1 MMPGSIANVAVA
13 LGAVLIAAS
22 SVQAAAAEHYV
33 AKLAP
38 LNADKIGTSASGTA
52 NLEIVDG
59 KLNVTIDLAGL
70 SPNLMHLQH
79 FHGFIDGKDVTCPT
93 AASDA
98 NGDGYIDLVE
108 TEPTSGTT
116 MLPFHA
122 HPATLE
128 IANDTYP
135 VADKSGAAHYTHTDD
150 VAALDK
156 APKEKLKA
164 TGLELSKRVIVVHG
178 VPSDAKLPESVK
190 SLPGVPAQVTI
201 PRGLREDRSSQI
213 TRLHQELL

>member
-122 HPATLE
+122 HPARLE

-178 VPSDAKLPESVK
+178 VPSDAKLPDFGEIS
-190 SLPGVPAQVTI
+190 SGRPSAGGH

>member
-1 MMPGSIANVAVA
+1 MKPGSIANLAFA

-22 SVQAAAAEHYV
+22 SVEAAAAEHYV

-59 KLNVTIDLAGL
+59 KLNVTIDLIGL

-79 FHGFIDGKDVTCPT
+79 YHGFIDGKDATCPT
-93 AASDA
+93 AAADA
-98 NGDGYIDLVE
+98 NGDGYVDLIE
-108 TEPTSGTT
+108 TEPTSGVT

-128 IANDTYP
+128 IATDTYP

-150 VAALDK
+150 VATLDK
-156 APKEKLKA
+156 ALKEKLKA
-164 TGLELSKRVIVVHG
+164 TGLELSKRVIIIHG
-178 VPSDAKLPESVK
+178 VPTDTKLPDTVK
-190 SLPGVPAQVTI
+190 SLPGVPAQITI
-201 PRGLREDRSSQI
+201 PVACGKIEVAK
-213 TRLHQELL
+213 

>member
-1 MMPGSIANVAVA
+1 M
-13 LGAVLIAAS
+13 
-22 SVQAAAAEHYV
+22 
-33 AKLAP
+33 
-38 LNADKIGTSASGTA
+38 
-52 NLEIVDG
+52 DG

-190 SLPGVPAQVTI
+190 SLPGVPAQVTL
-201 PRGLREDRSSQI
+201 PRNYYDVRRY
-213 TRLHQELL
+213 

>member
-1 MMPGSIANVAVA
+1 MTPGSIANVAVA

-79 FHGFIDGKDVTCPT
+79 FHGFIDGKDATCPT

-178 VPSDAKLPESVK
+178 VPSDAKLPESGEI
-190 SLPGVPAQVTI
+190 SSGRPGAGDHS
-201 PRGLREDRSSQI
+201 RGLREDRSSQI

>member
-1 MMPGSIANVAVA
+1 
-13 LGAVLIAAS
+13 
-22 SVQAAAAEHYV
+22 
-33 AKLAP
+33 
-38 LNADKIGTSASGTA
+38 
-52 NLEIVDG
+52 
-59 KLNVTIDLAGL
+59 
-70 SPNLMHLQH
+70 MHLQH
-79 FHGFIDGKDVTCPT
+79 YHGFIDGKDATCPT

-156 APKEKLKA
+156 ALKKGEVESNGPRTISSFTAFRA
-164 TGLELSKRVIVVHG
+164 TRNF
-178 VPSDAKLPESVK
+178 PTP
-190 SLPGVPAQVTI
+190 
-201 PRGLREDRSSQI
+201 
-213 TRLHQELL
+213 

>member
-1 MMPGSIANVAVA
+1 M
-13 LGAVLIAAS
+13 
-22 SVQAAAAEHYV
+22 
-33 AKLAP
+33 
-38 LNADKIGTSASGTA
+38 
-52 NLEIVDG
+52 DG
-59 KLNVTIDLAGL
+59 KLNVTIDLTGP

-79 FHGFIDGKDVTCPT
+79 YHGFIDGKDATCPT

-156 APKEKLKA
+156 ALKEKLKA

-178 VPSDAKLPESVK
+178 VPSDARLPDSVK
-190 SLPGVPAQVTI
+190 SLPGPGAGDHC
-201 PRGLREDRSSQI
+201 RGLREDRSSQI
-213 TRLHQELL
+213 TRLRQVIIITHVVTENCIKCNTRTVWKSVP

>member
-1 MMPGSIANVAVA
+1 MKPGSIANLAFA
-13 LGAVLIAAS
+13 LGAALLAAS
-22 SVQAAAAEHYV
+22 SVEAAAAEHYV
-33 AKLAP
+33 AKLTP

-59 KLNVTIDLAGL
+59 KLNVTIDLTGL

-79 FHGFIDGKDVTCPT
+79 YHGFIDGKDAACPT
-93 AASDA
+93 AAADA
-98 NGDGYIDLVE
+98 NGDGYVDLIE
-108 TEPTSGTT
+108 TEPTSGVT

-150 VAALDK
+150 VATLDK
-156 APKEKLKA
+156 ALKEKLKA
-164 TGLELSKRVIVVHG
+164 TGLELSKRVIIVHG
-178 VPSDAKLPESVK
+178 VPTDTKLPDTVK
-190 SLPGVPAQVTI
+190 SLPGVPAQITI
-201 PRGLREDRSSQI
+201 PVACGKIEVAK
-213 TRLHQELL
+213 

>member
-1 MMPGSIANVAVA
+1 MTPGSIANVAVA
-13 LGAVLIAAS
+13 LGAILIAAP
-22 SVQAAAAEHYV
+22 VQAAAAEHYV

-79 FHGFIDGKDVTCPT
+79 YHGFIDGKDATCPT

-156 APKEKLKA
+156 ALKREVESHGPRIIQA
-164 TGLELSKRVIVVHG
+164 RHRRSRRSKRRET
-178 VPSDAKLPESVK
+178 S
-190 SLPGVPAQVTI
+190 
-201 PRGLREDRSSQI
+201 RLREISSGRPGAGDHSRSLRKDRSSQI
-213 TRLHQELL
+213 TRLRQELL

>member
-1 MMPGSIANVAVA
+1 MKPGSIANLAVA
-13 LGAVLIAAS
+13 ISVALLAAS
-22 SVQAAAAEHYV
+22 SVGAAAAEHYV

-38 LNADKIGTSASGTA
+38 LNANKIGTSASGTA

-59 KLNVTIDLAGL
+59 KLNVTIDLKGL
-70 SPNLMHLQH
+70 APNLMHMQH
-79 FHGFIDGKDVTCPT
+79 YHGFIDGKDATCPT

-98 NGDGYIDLVE
+98 NGDGYVDLIE

-135 VADKSGAAHYTHTDD
+135 VADKSGVAHYTHTDD
-150 VAALDK
+150 VATLDK
-156 APKEKLKA
+156 ALKEKLKA
-164 TGLELSKRVIVVHG
+164 TGLELSKRVIIIHG
-178 VPSDAKLPESVK
+178 IPNDAKLPDTVK
-190 SLPGVPAQVTI
+190 SLPGVPAQITI
-201 PRGLREDRSSQI
+201 PVACGKI
-213 TRLHQELL
+213 KVVK